1 MTTHSKRGTRTRARR
16 TLNDFRGLAGKR
28 VVYIDVETRQP
39 TEVGI
44 VANVDNKWV
53 YVHYDSSPGPLATHP
68 DNLRLPGD
76 PL

>member
-1 MTTHSKRGTRTRARR
+1 MTTRGKQGPAVRKRR
-16 TLNDFRGLAGKR
+16 TLNYFRGLAGKR
-28 VVYIDVETRQP
+28 VVYVDVETRQP

-44 VANVDNKWV
+44 VAHVDDRWV
-53 YVHYDSSPGPLATHP
+53 YVHYDGSPGPLATHP

>member
-1 MTTHSKRGTRTRARR
+1 MTTHSKQGLAPRKRR
-16 TLNDFRGLAGKR
+16 TLNDFRQHLGAR
-28 VVYIDVETRQP
+28 AVYVDVETRQP

-44 VANVDNKWV
+44 VAHVDNKWV
-53 YVHYDSSPGPLATHP
+53 YVHYDGSPGPLATHP

>member
-1 MTTHSKRGTRTRARR
+1 MIARSKKGSGSRKRR
-16 TLNDFRGLAGKR
+16 TLNDFRGLAGRR
-28 VVYIDVETRQP
+28 VVYVDVETRQP

-44 VANVDNKWV
+44 VAHVDDKWV
-53 YVHYDSSPGPLATHP
+53 YVHYEGSAGPLATHP

>member
-1 MTTHSKRGTRTRARR
+1 MTAHTKRGSRTRTRR

-44 VANVDNKWV
+44 VAHVDDKWV
-53 YVHYDSSPGPLATHP
+53 YVHYDGSPGPLATHP
-68 DNLRLPGD
+68 ENLRLPGD